1 MTELRRLG
9 VFVNRDK
16 PGFEDVLGSLRDA
29 VARAGAE
36 IVFEADAGADVRF
49 GNDSRDGIPD
59 AVICLGGDGTLL
71 HAARI
76 GGALGIPLLGI
87 NFGRLGFLTEVGAD
101 EVDEAIEHLV
111 GGDYRVE
118 ERGVIRVGAW
128 KRGRELWTHDGL
140 NETLISGKKP
150 GRIREIRVF
159 IDGEHLTTFRADG
172 LIVATPTGS
181 TAHSLSA
188 GGPVV
193 EPTMDAL
200 VVQAL
205 CPHTLAVRPLVISN
219 ERCLKVDG
227 GESDDELRISIDGQI
242 LEKLHSGDELRI
254 TSAPYHARVLRVTS
268 RSFYSVLRSKL
279 GWRGSADFRER

>member
-1 MTELRRLG
+1 MTQLQRFG
-9 VFVNRDK
+9 VFVNREK
-16 PGFEDVLGSLRDA
+16 PGFGEVLGSLREA
-29 VARAGAE
+29 VDRAGAE
-36 IVFEADAGADVRF
+36 IVFEAEAGADVHF
-49 GNDSRDGIPD
+49 EGGSRDGIPD
-59 AVICLGGDGTLL
+59 AVVCLGGDGTLL

-87 NFGRLGFLTEVGAD
+87 NFGRLGFLTEVGVD
-101 EVDEAIEHLV
+101 EVDEAMEHLV

-118 ERGVIRVGAW
+118 ERGVIRVAAW
-128 KRGRELWTHDGL
+128 RKARELWTHDGL
-140 NETLISGKKP
+140 NETLISGTTP

-159 IDGEHLTTFRADG
+159 IDEEHLTTFRADG
-172 LIVATPTGS
+172 IIIATPTGS

-219 ERCLKVDG
+219 DRCLRVDG
-227 GESDDELRISIDGQI
+227 GESEDELRVSIDGQI
-242 LEKLHSGDELRI
+242 LEKIRPGDELRI

-268 RSFYSVLRSKL
+268 RSFYSVLRTKL